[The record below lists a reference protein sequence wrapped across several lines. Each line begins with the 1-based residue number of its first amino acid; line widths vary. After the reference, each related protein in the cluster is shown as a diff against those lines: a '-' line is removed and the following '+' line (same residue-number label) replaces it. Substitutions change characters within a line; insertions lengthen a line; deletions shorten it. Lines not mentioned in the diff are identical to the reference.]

1 MKIKNY
7 ILRIKIPK
15 INDSVNYLQILDKT
29 KKYKRS
35 SIKINENKEYITI
48 LINAVDVSALR
59 GSVNAILKEIQI
71 IKKINLLH

>member
-29 KKYKRS
+29 KEYKRS
-35 SIKINENKEYITI
+35 SIKINENKEYVTI
-48 LINAVDVSALR
+48 LINAVDISALR
-59 GSVNAILKEIQI
+59 GSVNTILKEIQI